1 MPFLISSPSSYDGLD
16 GAWYMP
22 TPVLLTADRLFA
34 SHINTNTAAPG
45 TQPAATTRAN
55 TTSVSA
61 RNNHESSSSS
71 SSSSLPLCE
80 SDSSSEEQEQ
90 EQEQEEV
97 VQVVA
102 GWGHSALVTAS
113 GRVYMAGR
121 NVQGQLG
128 LGPVDRFP
136 VNERGGG
143 GGGDA
148 MAPFSVFTLILTTDI
163 QHNLLSTI
171 TLFSTHAI

>member
-1 MPFLISSPSSYDGLD
+1 
-16 GAWYMP
+16 MP
-22 TPVLLTADRLFA
+22 TPVPLTADRLFA
-34 SHINTNTAAPG
+34 TASAPAPG
-45 TQPAATTRAN
+45 STATTRAS
-55 TTSVSA
+55 TGA
-61 RNNHESSSSS
+61 HNNHERSSSSS
-71 SSSSLPLCE
+71 SSSPHSLSE

>member
-1 MPFLISSPSSYDGLD
+1 
-16 GAWYMP
+16 MP
-22 TPVLLTADRLFA
+22 TPVPLTADRLFA
-34 SHINTNTAAPG
+34 TASAPAPG
-45 TQPAATTRAN
+45 STATTRAS
-55 TTSVSA
+55 TGA
-61 RNNHESSSSS
+61 HNNHERSSSSS
-71 SSSSLPLCE
+71 SSSPHSLSE

-143 GGGDA
+143 GA
-148 MAPFSVFTLILTTDI
+148 LAQCSVFTLILPTDI
-163 QHNLLSTI
+163 LHNPTSS
-171 TLFSTHAI
+171 LFFHTRRLGHRFCLTMPADICTYVYSLYH